1 MKKSNCLYRNK
12 KYVLMLLCLKDV
24 LFPIGIKK
32 YVLMLLCLKDVLFP
46 IGIKKYV
53 LMFLCLKDVIVP
65 IGIKNMF
72 LCSSVK
78 KIKICSICI
87 NTK

>member
-32 YVLMLLCLKDVLFP
+32 YVLMSKRCNCLYRN
-46 IGIKKYV
+46 KKYV
-53 LMFLCLKDVIVP
+53 LMFFCLK
-65 IGIKNMF
+65 
-72 LCSSVK
+72 
-78 KIKICSICI
+78 
-87 NTK
+87 

>member
-32 YVLMLLCLKDVLFP
+32 YVLM
-46 IGIKKYV
+46 
-53 LMFLCLKDVIVP
+53 FLCLKDVIVF

-78 KIKICSICI
+78 KI
-87 NTK
+87 NNL

>member
-24 LFPIGIKK
+24 IVF
-32 YVLMLLCLKDVLFP
+32 

-53 LMFLCLKDVIVP
+53 LMFFCQK
-65 IGIKNMF
+65 
-72 LCSSVK
+72 
-78 KIKICSICI
+78 KICSICI

>member
-1 MKKSNCLYRNK
+1 
-12 KYVLMLLCLKDV
+12 
-24 LFPIGIKK
+24 
-32 YVLMLLCLKDVLFP
+32 MLLCLKDVLFP

-53 LMFLCLKDVIVP
+53 LMFLCLKDVIVF

>member
-32 YVLMLLCLKDVLFP
+32 YVLM
-46 IGIKKYV
+46 
-53 LMFLCLKDVIVP
+53 FLCLKDVIVF

-72 LCSSVK
+72 LCSYV
-78 KIKICSICI
+78 
-87 NTK
+87 